1 MTTAEATQYIDQERK
16 AASFRYHD
24 LPYDEASMRVS
35 TDRYYA
41 TDFQTKERETI
52 WMKVWQYAG
61 RADELARPGDWKEH
75 RIFDQSY
82 VIVRGKDGDLRG
94 FVNACPHRGNKLCVG
109 EKGSAPAFVC
119 PFHNWSFELNG
130 KLRGIARADLV
141 GPVDREGLGL
151 IPVQVDTW
159 AGFIFINPDMS
170 AAPLSEFIGREVMR
184 YLAPYRLDEMV
195 PVGMNVREELE
206 CNWKIVIDAFQ
217 EGYHIQGVHPQMADV
232 IQLDGEKSQFNHFGD
247 HHLSV
252 SPFEATDVRGMTT
265 ERAVAAMKE
274 KLPATYH
281 GAAEIMPLFEAKVE
295 ECRNAAG
302 DIVFPEGVTVHTMLE
317 RATRELFTRKGM
329 DVSGLSDEQMTF
341 HYGWLL
347 FPNFFISVRVGE
359 GTMIV
364 STPHPSGDPNK
375 CVWEVVRLGWVPEA
389 ARLSVREPL
398 KIIDPPG
405 SYQYFLVLQQDYEA
419 MARTQLGVRNQAL
432 KHATL
437 GSEEGLVVKFH
448 REIDKYVNSAADTG
462 R

>member
-1 MTTAEATQYIDQERK
+1 MTSAADWTHIDEMRK
-16 AASFRYHD
+16 EQSFRYGD
-24 LPYDEASMRVS
+24 RPYDEALMRVS
-35 TDRYYA
+35 TDRYWSSE
-41 TDFQTKERETI
+41 FQQAERENI

-61 RADELARPGDWKEH
+61 RADELAKAGDWKEH

-82 VIVRGKDGDLRG
+82 IIVRGKDGALRG

-109 EKGSAPAFVC
+109 GAGNSPLFVC
-119 PFHNWSFELNG
+119 PFHNWSFELSG
-130 KLRGIARADLV
+130 KLRGIARPELV
-141 GPVDREGLGL
+141 GAVDKDRLGL
-151 IPVQVDTW
+151 IPVSVDTW
-159 AGFIFINPDMS
+159 AGFIFINPDPD
-170 AAPLSEFIGREVMR
+170 AAPLADYLGQDLMN

-232 IQLDGEKSQFNHFGD
+232 IQLDAAKSQFNYFGD

-252 SPFEATDVRGMTT
+252 SPFEAADVRGLSA
-265 ERAVAAMKE
+265 EQAVAAMKD

-281 GAAEIMPLFEAKVE
+281 GAAEIMPLFEKLVDQV
-295 ECRNAAG
+295 RNAAG
-302 DIVFPEGVTVHTMLE
+302 EIVLPEGVTVHTLLE
-317 RATRELFTRKGM
+317 RATRELFTAKGM
-329 DVSGLSDEQMTF
+329 DVSGLSDEQMTY

-375 CVWEVVRLGWVPEA
+375 CVWEVVRLGWLPEA
-389 ARLSVREPL
+389 ARAEARAPL
-398 KIIDPPG
+398 QVIDPPG
-405 SYQYFLVLQQDYEA
+405 SYAYFLVLQQDYEA
-419 MARTQLGVRNQAL
+419 MPRTQLGVRNTAL
-432 KHATL
+432 KYATV

-448 REIDKYVNSAADTG
+448 REIDKYARNG

>member
-1 MTTAEATQYIDQERK
+1 MATAASEQYIDEQRK
-16 AASFRYHD
+16 ADSFRYGD
-24 LPYDEASMRVS
+24 RPYDEALMRIS
-35 TDRYYA
+35 TDRYYSRE
-41 TDFQTKERETI
+41 FQDAERENI

-61 RADELARPGDWKEH
+61 RADELPRPGDWKEH

-82 VIVRGKDGDLRG
+82 IIVRAKDKTLYG

-109 EKGSAPAFVC
+109 GSGHAPVLHC
-119 PFHNWSFELNG
+119 PFHNWTFELNG
-130 KLRGIARADLV
+130 KLRGIARPDLV
-141 GPVDREGLGL
+141 GEVDKDGLGL
-151 IPVQVDTW
+151 LPVSIDTW
-159 AGFIFINPDMS
+159 AGFIFINPDPD
-170 AAPLSEFIGREVMR
+170 ARPLAEYIGAEVMD

-206 CNWKIVIDAFQ
+206 CNWKIVVDAFQ

-232 IQLDGEKSQFNHFGD
+232 IQLDAQKSQFNYFGD

-252 SPFEATDVRGMTT
+252 SPFEAADVRGLTP
-265 ERAVAAMKE
+265 EQSVAALKD

-281 GAAEIMPLFEAKVE
+281 GAVEIMPLLEQMVDSV
-295 ECRNAAG
+295 RNAAG
-302 DIVFPEGVTVHTMLE
+302 EIVFPAGVTVHTLLE

-329 DVSGLSDEQMTF
+329 DVSGLSDEQMTY

-375 CVWEVVRLGWVPEA
+375 CVWEVVRLAWVPESAREA
-389 ARLSVREPL
+389 ARQQQLVV
-398 KIIDPPG
+398 DPPG
-405 SYQYFLVLQQDYEA
+405 SFPYFLVLQQDYEA
-419 MARTQLGVRNQAL
+419 MPRTQLGVRNTRL
-432 KHATL
+432 KYVTA
-437 GSEEGLVVKFH
+437 GSEEGLIVKFH
-448 REIDKYVNSAADTG
+448 REIDKHVRGG